1 MKTFSDAE
9 MDAGINRWR
18 KIPNVEQLYIEFAN
32 PEFLAVL
39 EAAYARGQ
47 KEPSKDFLFFD
58 AEGWYPGQFCVA
70 QEQIAPSCL
79 PPKPVIPQ
87 RSKTELEIRQ
97 ETAKFLAELA
107 ALETEC
113 ESTYIPVHGCTAGE
127 RIAKL
132 RAFLPPPTEIPTA
145 SPAMAPANIPAVWK
159 PYEHSGIARYSD
171 ETHVG
176 RIEAASGKGEHNFRI
191 DPASL
196 KKPTPQDQ

>member
-1 MKTFSDAE
+1 MFSDSE
-9 MDAGINRWR
+9 MDAAIDRWR

-32 PEFLAVL
+32 SEFLAVL

-58 AEGWYPGQFCVA
+58 AEGWYPRQYCVA
-70 QEQIAPSCL
+70 QEQIAPSCPPQKRLL
-79 PPKPVIPQ
+79 PP

-107 ALETEC
+107 ALETEF
-113 ESTYIPVHGCTAGE
+113 ESMYIPVHGCTAGE

-132 RAFLPPPTEIPTA
+132 RAFLPPAAEIPTA
-145 SPAMAPANIPAVWK
+145 SSAMAPANTPAVWT
-159 PYEHSGIARYSD
+159 PHTHSGIARYSD

-196 KKPTPQDQ
+196 KKPPQ